1 MITNFEEI
9 THELNAE
16 ELHLA
21 ELLIKSFKA
30 RTKVNPVTDKEI
42 VEGVN
47 RTYNLK
53 TKFNDARLR
62 KIVNY
67 YRTHSIIPL
76 LSCKYGYYVSY
87 DKDEIRSNITSLTQ
101 RATSILDCVYGLE
114 RLIKNESKNV

>member
-30 RTKVNPVTDKEI
+30 RSKTNPVTAKEI
-42 VEGVN
+42 VKGVN

-87 DKDEIRSNITSLTQ
+87 NEDEIRSNINSLTQ